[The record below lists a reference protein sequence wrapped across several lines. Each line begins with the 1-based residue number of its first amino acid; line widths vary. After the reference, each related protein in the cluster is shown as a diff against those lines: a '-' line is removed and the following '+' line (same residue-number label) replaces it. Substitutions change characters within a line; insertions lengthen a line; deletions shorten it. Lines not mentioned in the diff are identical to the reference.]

1 MRVSTLSAA
10 CLALLALVPAFTT
23 AAAPTAA
30 APSTLTAQDAWVRAA
45 PGVDV
50 AAAYLTLHNAGTQP
64 VVVSG
69 VSSPAA
75 GAVMIHETTFV
86 NGQSTMRAHEPL
98 RIAAGETV
106 RFAPEGLHIMLHMLK
121 RPLAAGDEVPLVLLL
136 EGGGSLTV
144 MARVRAL
151 GDS

>member
-1 MRVSTLSAA
+1 LRVCKLSAA
-10 CLALLALVPAFTT
+10 CLALLATIGPPLTS
-23 AAAPTAA
+23 AAP
-30 APSTLTAQDAWVRAA
+30 PSALSAQDAWVRAT

-50 AAAYLTLHNAGTQP
+50 AAAYLTLHNGGTQP

-75 GAVMIHETTFV
+75 GAAMIHESTLV

-98 RIAAGETV
+98 RIGAGETV
-106 RFAPEGLHIMLHMLK
+106 RFAPGGLHIMLHMLK

-136 EGGGSLTV
+136 ASGERLTV
-144 MARVRAL
+144 TARVRAL

>member
-1 MRVSTLSAA
+1 MRVYVLPPACLVVLATVMPACSAA
-10 CLALLALVPAFTT
+10 SRPAL
-23 AAAPTAA
+23 
-30 APSTLTAQDAWVRAA
+30 SAQDAWVRTT
-45 PGVDV
+45 PGADV
-50 AAAYLTLHNAGTQP
+50 AAAYLTLHNGGTQP
-64 VVVSG
+64 VVVNG

-75 GAVMIHETTFV
+75 GAAMIHESTLV

-98 RIAAGETV
+98 QIGAGETV
-106 RFAPEGLHIMLHMLK
+106 RFAPGGLHIMLHMLK

>member
-1 MRVSTLSAA
+1 LRVSTLSAA
-10 CLALLALVPAFTT
+10 CLALLALVPAFTS
-23 AAAPTAA
+23 AAAPPAL
-30 APSTLTAQDAWVRAA
+30 SAQDAWVRAA

-50 AAAYLTLHNAGTQP
+50 AAAYLTLHNGGTQP

-75 GAVMIHETTFV
+75 GTAMIHETTLV
-86 NGQSTMRAHEPL
+86 NGQSTMRVHEPL
-98 RIAAGETV
+98 RIAAGATV

-144 MARVRAL
+144 LARVRAL

>member
-1 MRVSTLSAA
+1 MLRVSPLSAA
-10 CLALLALVPAFTT
+10 GLVLFATLMPAVTS
-23 AAAPTAA
+23 A
-30 APSTLTAQDAWVRAA
+30 APSPALSAQDAWVRAT

-50 AAAYLTLHNAGTQP
+50 AAAYLTLHNGGTRP
-64 VVVSG
+64 VVVKG

-75 GAVMIHETTFV
+75 GAAMIHETTLV

-98 RIAAGETV
+98 TIGAGETV
-106 RFAPEGLHIMLHMLK
+106 RFAPGGLHIMLHMLK
-121 RPLAAGDEVPLVLLL
+121 RPLAPGDEVPLVLLL
-136 EGGGSLTV
+136 EDGASLTV

>member
-1 MRVSTLSAA
+1 LRVSALSAA
-10 CLALLALVPAFTT
+10 CLVLLAALMSAFTS
-23 AAAPTAA
+23 AAAVSPTL
-30 APSTLTAQDAWVRAA
+30 SAQDAWVRAT

-50 AAAYLTLHNAGTQP
+50 AAAYLTLHNGGTQP
-64 VVVSG
+64 VVVTR

-75 GAVMIHETTFV
+75 GAAMIHETTLV

-98 RIAAGETV
+98 RIGAGETV
-106 RFAPEGLHIMLHMLK
+106 RFAPGGLHIMLHMLK

-136 EGGGSLTV
+136 EGGASLTV
-144 MARVRAL
+144 TARVRAL

>member
-1 MRVSTLSAA
+1 LRVSTLSAA

-23 AAAPTAA
+23 AAAP
-30 APSTLTAQDAWVRAA
+30 STLTVQDAWVRAA

-50 AAAYLTLHNAGTQP
+50 AAAYLTLHNGGTQP

-75 GAVMIHETTFV
+75 GAAMIHETTLV
-86 NGQSTMRAHEPL
+86 NGRSTMRAHEPL

-106 RFAPEGLHIMLHMLK
+106 RFAPEGLHIMLHELK

>member
-10 CLALLALVPAFTT
+10 CLALLALLPAFT
-23 AAAPTAA
+23 TAA

-75 GAVMIHETTFV
+75 GAVMSHETTLV
-86 NGQSTMRAHEPL
+86 NGRSTMRVHEPL
-98 RIAAGETV
+98 RVAAGETV